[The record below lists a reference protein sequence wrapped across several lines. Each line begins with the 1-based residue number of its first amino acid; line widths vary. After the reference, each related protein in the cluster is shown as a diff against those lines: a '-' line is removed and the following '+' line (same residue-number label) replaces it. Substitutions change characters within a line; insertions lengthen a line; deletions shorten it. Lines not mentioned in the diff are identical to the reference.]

1 MRSSKHTRN
10 TRDPGL
16 ALSGRHSQDGELLA
30 MKVDEG
36 SVCIS
41 VDTGGT
47 FTDAVVT
54 VDGTIAA
61 VGKAPTT
68 YGGLVDG
75 FFGAVQDAAGN
86 LGLTRDELFERA
98 DRLVYGT
105 THTVNAYVQGRTAK
119 TALLITKGFADTLL
133 FREGGRPEDQT
144 FEFNVPFPA
153 PFIPRRHTFEIDER
167 IDSEGSVVRALDESA
182 VRAALQRIRAAHFE
196 AIAVTLVWAP
206 ANSTHEQ
213 RIAELIEEEIP
224 GIAYTLSHRLLPIV
238 REYRRASVT
247 ALDAS
252 LKPLVEESLGAV
264 EAEVRRAGFRGPILL
279 CTSAGGVVPI
289 DHAIAHPVYLMK
301 SGPAMA
307 PVAARRY
314 AELEEFHGDVV
325 VVDTGGTTFDV
336 GMIQQGEI
344 AQSRITWMGQEG
356 IGDLIAMSTVN
367 IKSIG
372 AGGGSIASVDAGGL
386 LSVGPRS
393 AGSEPGPICYGKG
406 GVEPTVTDAAAV
418 LGYLQ
423 PDYFFG
429 GRMTLEVD
437 AARSAIEKVGGRL
450 GTSLEQTAE
459 GIIRLASE
467 SMIDAIHGLTINAGI
482 DPRASV
488 LVAGGGAA
496 GINIVP
502 IARELGVR
510 KVIVPKHAGVL
521 SAVGM
526 QYSDLTFRSEQAKIT
541 NSVTF
546 DVEAVNA
553 VLAAIDSRLD
563 EFAVKASGEH
573 SAVWEREYRAE
584 GRYAG
589 QVWEVDFKLPVHG
602 GRVGVEDVERLVEAF
617 HEAHQKQYTFVDRQ
631 SAVEFISWI
640 GVTRGILETEAPS
653 AAQPEEGAPPEPLD
667 VRNCFFDAEE
677 MATPI
682 YAMDELLART
692 IIAGPATLVS
702 PTSTLVLYPDSV
714 ARVTA
719 HGDFVLTI
727 GDGAAAEVAR
737 AAEGTIHV

>member
-1 MRSSKHTRN
+1 MSTKEDN
-10 TRDPGL
+10 
-16 ALSGRHSQDGELLA
+16 
-30 MKVDEG
+30 
-36 SVCIS
+36 VCIS

-54 VDGTIAA
+54 VNGEVAA

-75 FFGAVQDAAGN
+75 FFGAVQDAAES
-86 LGLTRDELFERA
+86 LGFSRDELFARA

-105 THTVNAYVQGRTAK
+105 THTVNAYVQGKTAK
-119 TALLITKGFADTLL
+119 TALLITKGFANTLL
-133 FREGGRPEDQT
+133 FREGGRPESQT
-144 FEFNVPFPA
+144 LASHEPFPE
-153 PFIPRRHTFEIDER
+153 PYIPRRHTFEIDER
-167 IDSEGSVVRALDESA
+167 IDAEGGIVRALDESA
-182 VRAALQRIRAAHFE
+182 VRATLRAIKDQEFE
-196 AIAVTLVWAP
+196 AIAVALIWAP
-206 ANSTHEQ
+206 SNPVHEQ
-213 RIAELIEEEIP
+213 RLGELIAEELPEV
-224 GIAYTLSHRLLPIV
+224 AFTLSHQLLPIV

-264 EAEVRRAGFRGPILL
+264 ENEVRRAGFRGPILL

-314 AELEEFHGDVV
+314 AELEQFHGDVV

-336 GMIQQGEI
+336 GMIQEGEI
-344 AQSRITWMGQEG
+344 ARSRITWMGQEG

-372 AGGGSIASVDAGGL
+372 SGGGSIASVDQGGL

-406 GVEPTVTDAAAV
+406 GTEPTVTDAAAV
-418 LGYLQ
+418 LGHLQ

-429 GRMTLEVD
+429 GRMALEVD
-437 AARSAIEKVGGRL
+437 RAEEAIAEL
-450 GTSLEQTAE
+450 GAKLGMNVPQAAE

-482 DPRASV
+482 DPRTSV

-502 IARELGVR
+502 IARELGVK

-526 QYSDLTFRSEQAKIT
+526 QFSDLTFRSEQAKIT
-541 NSVTF
+541 ISSAF
-546 DVEAVNA
+546 DVEAVNQ
-553 VLAAIDSRLD
+553 VLEAIDARLD
-563 EFAVKASGEH
+563 DFAAKASGEH

-584 GRYAG
+584 ARYAG
-589 QVWEVDFKLPVHG
+589 QVWEVDFKLPIHG
-602 GRVGVEDVERLVEAF
+602 DRLVAGDVEQLVEAF
-617 HEAHQKQYTFVDRQ
+617 HEAHQKQYTFVDRD
-631 SAVEFISWI
+631 SAVEFISWVGI
-640 GVTRGILETEAPS
+640 TRGILDVKAPIAADSARAET
-653 AAQPEEGAPPEPLD
+653 PEPLD
-667 VRNCFFDAEE
+667 TRNCFFDSTERP
-677 MATPI
+677 TPI
-682 YAMDELLART
+682 YDMDGMGAGTVIE
-692 IIAGPATLVS
+692 GPATLVS
-702 PTSTLVLYPDSV
+702 PTSTLVLYPDS
-714 ARVTA
+714 AAEVTQ

-727 GDGAAAEVAR
+727 GDGRNEEALHSL
-737 AAEGTIHV
+737 EGMKNV